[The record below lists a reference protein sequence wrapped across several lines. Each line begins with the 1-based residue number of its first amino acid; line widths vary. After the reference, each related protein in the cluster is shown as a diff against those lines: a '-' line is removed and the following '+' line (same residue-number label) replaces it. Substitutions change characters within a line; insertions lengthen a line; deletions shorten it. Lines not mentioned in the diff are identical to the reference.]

1 MLFEWK
7 IPELER
13 ATPDS
18 VGEAMSERQSH
29 VMIAVVAVDVITH
42 VIH

>member
-1 MLFEWK
+1 MLFEYK

-29 VMIAVVAVDVITH
+29 VMITVAAVDVITH
-42 VIH
+42 VM